1 MRGRGNIGTV
11 RPTGVSGQK
20 RTAANPMV
28 QCFRFRNYLSDQ
40 RLFDGGLDGLFA
52 SKFRLANCHFMGI
65 VSVSRSVQSVNSARA
80 RTEARLQ
87 VPFEKPDLTESRIG
101 YFVLL

>member
-1 MRGRGNIGTV
+1 MRRRGSIGTV
-11 RPTGVSGQK
+11 RPTSASRAK
-20 RTAANPMV
+20 RNTAAPMV
-28 QCFRFRNYLSDQ
+28 QCFRFRNYLSDHW
-40 RLFDGGLDGLFA
+40 LFDRGPDGLFA
-52 SKFRLANCHFMGI
+52 SKFGLANRHFMGI
-65 VSVSRSVQSVNSARA
+65 LSVSRSVQSVNSARA